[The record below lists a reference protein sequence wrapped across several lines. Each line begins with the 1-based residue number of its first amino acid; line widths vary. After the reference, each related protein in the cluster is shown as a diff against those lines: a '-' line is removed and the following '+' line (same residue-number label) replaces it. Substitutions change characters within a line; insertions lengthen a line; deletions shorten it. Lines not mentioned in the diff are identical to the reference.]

1 MNTMPSLQPGRAPL
15 LVSMPHAG
23 TFIPAALQSRLV
35 ERASQS
41 EDTDWHLERL
51 YGFVTGLGAS
61 VIVPRVSR
69 YVIDLNRPSDNQPM
83 YPGRNNTELC
93 PTRFF
98 TGEPLYRP
106 GCAPDEAEVRQRVAQ
121 YWHPYH
127 DMLQAELG
135 RLRAQHGHVVLFD
148 AHSIKGELPWLFE
161 GPLPDM
167 NLGTVEGSSCSPSLR
182 ERLAAV
188 FAAQS
193 RYSHVVDGRFRGGH
207 ITRHYGQ
214 PHAGVHAVQL
224 EMAWRAYMDEAPP
237 YAWHEAKAAK
247 VTPLLRE
254 LVQAML
260 EWRPG

>member
-127 DMLQAELG
+127 DMLQAELA

-148 AHSIKGELPWLFE
+148 AHSIKGLDVAPFAQAGYHGLATLILDVGRGLKEVVTISGPRLQPYVMQLACETHHSGKAVGRELIELHVCQLLIVFF
-161 GPLPDM
+161 
-167 NLGTVEGSSCSPSLR
+167 SHQLR
-182 ERLAAV
+182 
-188 FAAQS
+188 
-193 RYSHVVDGRFRGGH
+193 SHV
-207 ITRHYGQ
+207 
-214 PHAGVHAVQL
+214 
-224 EMAWRAYMDEAPP
+224 APG
-237 YAWHEAKAAK
+237 
-247 VTPLLRE
+247 
-254 LVQAML
+254 LV
-260 EWRPG
+260 